1 MRLSYP
7 LEIPPG
13 RVGMQPQLG
22 VSYSSAGGNGW
33 MGLNWSLSIPSVDI
47 QKLYVEFQLLLNPDD
62 NNDSRV
68 GWANTN

>member
-7 LEIPPG
+7 IEIPPG

-22 VSYSSAGGNGW
+22 VFYSSAGGNGW

-47 QKLYVEFQLLLNPDD
+47 QFKMRIIERLIKVF
-62 NNDSRV
+62 
-68 GWANTN
+68 